1 MEKIALIVDD
11 DRTQRRLIK
20 NALQKIANLNCIEAE
35 NGKDALRI
43 LRNHDDG
50 NIALIMLD
58 LEMPVLSGLEA
69 LPVIKQENPNIP
81 VIILT
86 ANNDA
91 EEASRTF
98 EMGAIDFLS
107 KPLQKARLDVSV
119 KNALQMATLSK
130 ELSRITRREKDQTL
144 FTDLIGHNN
153 GLKESVA
160 IAKKAAA
167 CDLPVLVTGE
177 TGTGKEVFSRAI
189 HGESKRMGQ
198 PFIAVNC
205 GAIPEN
211 LVESTL
217 FGHEKGSFTGAIN
230 KAPGKFLEADG
241 GTIFLDEI
249 GELPLAAQVKLLRA
263 LQEGEVE
270 PVGAARPVPINVRI
284 ISATNRDL
292 RRDVK
297 DGRFRED
304 LYFRLNVI
312 HINLPSLRA
321 RTSDIPAIA
330 EFVMTQFCSAHQMG
344 SRKMTAAAIDKLR
357 QYDWPG
363 NVRELENVINRTL
376 ALNDCTT
383 IQPEHFT
390 FLDAVTTPSSQLME
404 GAISTQTDD
413 GSFKSFKALEAE
425 IMTLALHYNNHNMAK
440 TARVLGIAKSTL
452 YAKIEAIK
460 AENKI

>member
-1 MEKIALIVDD
+1 M
-11 DRTQRRLIK
+11 
-20 NALQKIANLNCIEAE
+20 
-35 NGKDALRI
+35 
-43 LRNHDDG
+43 
-50 NIALIMLD
+50 
-58 LEMPVLSGLEA
+58 
-69 LPVIKQENPNIP
+69 
-81 VIILT
+81 
-86 ANNDA
+86 
-91 EEASRTF
+91 
-98 EMGAIDFLS
+98 
-107 KPLQKARLDVSV
+107 
-119 KNALQMATLSK
+119 
-130 ELSRITRREKDQTL
+130 
-144 FTDLIGHNN
+144 
-153 GLKESVA
+153 
-160 IAKKAAA
+160 
-167 CDLPVLVTGE
+167 
-177 TGTGKEVFSRAI
+177 FSRAI

-297 DGRFRED
+297 EGRFRED